1 MPSNSRKMS
10 IQEDVI
16 MIKDGDTLFTEQ
28 DVKEHVGFIV

>member
-28 DVKEHVGFIV
+28 DEIGRAHV